1 MRYLIVTEFI
11 TVDGV
16 MEDPG
21 GAEKLDRG
29 GWAFRFDRG
38 EDSDKF
44 QLDELMEMRR
54 SSAGQSAVQ
63 GLRRRKVPLWKN
75 SDRQASDEAL
85 LELTCE

>member
-21 GAEKLDRG
+21 GAEKL
-29 GWAFRFDRG
+29 DRG

-75 SDRQASDEAL
+75 SDRQVSDEAL